1 MKLLVTGAAGFLGG
15 AVVERLLAHGYTD
28 LRCNL
33 RRRTDIRKFDALSRR
48 YPHASIDYCVGN
60 LKYREDAAR
69 AVDGA
74 ELIFHLAARKKGV
87 AADLF
92 LDSVVGSRN
101 LLEAIGDRRPMRIVL
116 ASSFGVYGVAG
127 LSRGAKVDEQTP
139 LEPRPEWRDPYSHAK
154 LRQEELFWT
163 YQRQNG
169 FDLVVVR
176 PGVIYGPGSGHFS
189 DRIGLTIG
197 GWQLQV
203 GGGNPLPL
211 TFVENCAEA
220 MVVAGTHPDGAGQ
233 VYNVHD
239 DDLPT
244 CREYLRAYKK
254 SVANVQSVRV
264 PYFGMQILSR
274 MLVKYHRY
282 SRGQLPAILTPYK
295 VRNLWGGNRF
305 DNSKLHSIGWKQ
317 LVPTAE
323 ALRRSFAAFR
333 DELDEVTSRMQIT
346 ATVITDPGKGPA
358 AQFRSSV

>member
-1 MKLLVTGAAGFLGG
+1 MKLLVTGAAGFLGA
-15 AVVERLLAHGYTD
+15 AVVERLLAHGYAD
-28 LRCNL
+28 IRCNV
-33 RRRTDIRKFDALSRR
+33 RRREDIRKFDALSRR
-48 YPHASIDYCVGN
+48 YPQANIEYCIGN
-60 LKYREDAAR
+60 LKYRSDAAG
-69 AVDGA
+69 AVEGV

-127 LSRGAKVDEQTP
+127 LSRGAMVDEQTQ
-139 LEPRPEWRDPYSHAK
+139 LETRPERRDPYSHAK

-163 YQRQNG
+163 YQRRNG
-169 FDLVVVR
+169 FELVVVR

-197 GWQLQV
+197 GWQLHV

-211 TFVENCAEA
+211 SYVENCAEA
-220 MVVAGTHPDGAGQ
+220 MVVAGTHPDAAGQ

-254 SVANVQSVRV
+254 SVAKVPSVRA
-264 PYFGMQILSR
+264 PYFAMQFLSKI
-274 MLVKYHRY
+274 LVKYHGY

-333 DELDEVTSRMQIT
+333 AELDEAASGKRIT
-346 ATVITDPGKGPA
+346 AAAITDPVKGPA
-358 AQFRSSV
+358 AQIRSSV